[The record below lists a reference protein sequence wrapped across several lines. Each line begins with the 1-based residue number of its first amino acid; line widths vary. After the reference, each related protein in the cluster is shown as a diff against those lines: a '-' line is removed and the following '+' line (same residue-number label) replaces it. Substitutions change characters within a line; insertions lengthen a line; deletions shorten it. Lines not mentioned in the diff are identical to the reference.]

1 MDIET
6 ILKNVGEV
14 SSRFSMQRN
23 ERQRRTALVE
33 ADFAELRDAG
43 FLLTGVP
50 VEQGG
55 VWESLHRSAR
65 PVCEILRILAH
76 GDPSVALVCAMH
88 PTVLAFWLASPTAPS
103 PVGEAMDGATAM
115 RLRDRPRRGLVGHN
129 HVGAR
134 KRW

>member
-1 MDIET
+1 MDIQT

-65 PVCEILRILAH
+65 PVCEILRTLAH
-76 GDPSVALVCAMH
+76 GDSSVALVCAMH
-88 PTVLAFWLASPTAPS
+88 PTVLSFWLASPTAPPFVTVAGTVAVAGLAFVFMITVS
-103 PVGEAMDGATAM
+103 SGIGE
-115 RLRDRPRRGLVGHN
+115 
-129 HVGAR
+129 
-134 KRW
+134 